1 MAGQTRRSGDKN
13 ALWDNAVTGAGG
25 FSNPVEVAR
34 GAEALAIYI
43 TVSGATT
50 VKLQAAHSNDVT
62 AEGVSPDA
70 PDTVWHDVVYTNVAC
85 SNVFSGAGSVALIIP
100 DFVPGWIR
108 LSSSASVTATAGY
121 ETTGG

>member
-1 MAGQTRRSGDKN
+1 VGGQTRRSGDKN

-25 FSNPVEVAR
+25 FSNPVEIAR

-43 TVSGATT
+43 TVNGATT
-50 VKLQAAHSNDVT
+50 VKLQAAHSGDISS
-62 AEGVSPDA
+62 EGVMPDTA
-70 PDTVWHDVVYTNVAC
+70 DTVWHDVICTNVAA
-85 SNVFSGAGSVALIIP
+85 SYVFAGAGSVALIIP

-108 LSSSASVTATAGY
+108 LASSNSVTATAGY